1 MQSNF
6 PNPEV
11 NRLISFKYDLTGQKF
26 GEWTVLEEGK
36 PYKNRTDKYT
46 RRRWIC
52 KCSCG
57 KEELVLEQNLISGKS
72 IKCTK
77 CAHKENLRK
86 IEIGQIYGKWKVIE
100 CVIEP
105 DYNRNYKGRWL
116 CECQC
121 QLKTKKELNGVSLL
135 NKNSKQCGK
144 LGCDET
150 KAIADDNGKIIK
162 RICPKCGKMQPIEKF
177 TRNNKITSVCT
188 ECEPFNQ
195 KTKEEKEY
203 IADLKKRY
211 NLYRHKKNTY
221 DKPFNLSLSE
231 FEEITNQKCFY
242 CGQYTQG
249 KNHCGIDRID
259 SNKGYEKGNMVP
271 CCTTCNTMKMNE
283 DVDYWLNTIKK
294 ICDRADIIRQELG
307 LIEYQDRTDIVY
319 KIKE

>member
-1 MQSNF
+1 MQSKF

-11 NRLISFKYDLTGQKF
+11 NRPISFKYDLTGQKF

-57 KEELVLEQNLISGKS
+57 REELVLEQNLISGKS

-77 CAHKENLRK
+77 CAHRENLRK

-105 DYNRNYKGRWL
+105 DYNRNYKIRWL

-121 QLKTKKELNGVSLL
+121 QLKTKKELNGVSLW

-150 KAIADDNGKIIK
+150 KANQWKK
-162 RICPKCGKMQPIEKF
+162 YKM
-177 TRNNKITSVCT
+177 
-188 ECEPFNQ
+188 
-195 KTKEEKEY
+195 Y
-203 IADLKKRY
+203 
-211 NLYRHKKNTY
+211 
-221 DKPFNLSLSE
+221 
-231 FEEITNQKCFY
+231 
-242 CGQYTQG
+242 
-249 KNHCGIDRID
+249 
-259 SNKGYEKGNMVP
+259 
-271 CCTTCNTMKMNE
+271 
-283 DVDYWLNTIKK
+283 
-294 ICDRADIIRQELG
+294 
-307 LIEYQDRTDIVY
+307 
-319 KIKE
+319 